1 MGIMNFAYADT
12 GPNIGPNQAQKIAQ
26 NYLNT
31 HNFPY
36 KANTP
41 HDSNLQ
47 VRVKDIKSEK
57 VI

>member
-1 MGIMNFAYADT
+1 MNFAYADT